1 MVIVKEPVPPY
12 FIVLFF
18 SYFWHLTVKLSLFF
32 AGKPLPLQTEVFKT
46 LTNFLRT
53 LSRKYI

>member
-53 LSRKYI
+53 LSR

>member
-12 FIVLFF
+12 SIVLFF
-18 SYFWHLTVKLSLFF
+18 AYFWHLTVKLSLYF

-46 LTNFLRT
+46 LKNFLRT
-53 LSRKYI
+53 LSHKYI